1 MNELAEVARE
11 AFLLPIQIINDRS
24 FFEEGFQC
32 QWATK
37 VDSAVSDLKNRLPN
51 CSFPSKDEL
60 IEKGKDVLQL
70 LILCGEHN
78 VCAEW
83 NTQKL
88 VENVKDLL
96 ELLLFKLDAGN
107 ICDILCCKGVAHTVL
122 QQLKPKLGKNQIKAY
137 PAAVNCFLWV
147 ITNTKLPAIDESVD
161 FAIPVSLVLFDD
173 WEPTY
178 QQKGL
183 DCISHILNQ
192 NPKSLQKRGWLEV
205 IFSSLK
211 KNTQFSDRLNLY
223 KCLDICLKLQT
234 LDLEGPSH
242 WNRDEEYD
250 SLVNDLLQST
260 LVQDSPSA
268 ATCNLKI
275 LVILFHSM
283 KIKMA
288 KFLPSVIAV
297 LDNYLAVGVTLDIHV
312 LTVELMELT
321 IEYCWVCLE
330 PQFTSHLSWLLFK
343 LASEKLADEETR
355 QRISKCADLV
365 ENISP
370 SPLPILSFR
379 P

>member
-1 MNELAEVARE
+1 MNELAKVARE
-11 AFLLPIQIINDRS
+11 AFLLPVQVTNDRS
-24 FFEEGFQC
+24 FFEEGFQR

-37 VDSAVSDLKNRLPN
+37 VDSAVSDLKKMIPN
-51 CSFPSKDEL
+51 CSFPSKNKL
-60 IEKGKDVLQL
+60 IENDKDILQL
-70 LILCGEHN
+70 LVLCGEHN

-88 VENVKDLL
+88 VENVKDVL
-96 ELLLFKLDAGN
+96 ELLLLKLDAEN
-107 ICDILCCKGVAHTVL
+107 ICDIFCCEGVSHAIL
-122 QQLKPKLGKNQIKAY
+122 QQLKPKLGKNQIKTY

-147 ITNTKLPAIDESVD
+147 ISNTMLPAIDESVD

-173 WEPTY
+173 WEPAY

-192 NPKSLQKRGWLEV
+192 NPKSLQQRGWLEV

-211 KNTQFSDRLNLY
+211 KNTQFSDQLNLY

-234 LDLEGPSH
+234 LDLESPSN
-242 WNRDEEYD
+242 WKKDDEYD
-250 SLVNDLLQST
+250 ILVNDLLQST

-297 LDNYLAVGVTLDIHV
+297 LENYITVGVAPDIHV
-312 LTVELMELT
+312 LTVEVMEQ
-321 IEYCWVCLE
+321 IVEYCWVCLE
-330 PQFTSHLSWLLFK
+330 PQFTSHLSWVLFK

-355 QRISKCADLV
+355 LRICKCADLI

-370 SPLPILSFR
+370 SQVPILSSR